1 MPGIEL
7 IIQFPKLL
15 FQLFFFSEH
24 AETLTGF
31 ACFVH
36 RVFISPKIVF
46 FPFFIFCVFAI
57 FWAGKVFVPLCDPAF
72 QKVMILVKINITR
85 RNDGTI
91 VAVSEGSG
99 VSLWG
104 KLKSGIGW
112 LSLDFCRRFLNW
124 ITNRYRVCGHWEKS
138 WCSAG
143 FFSWYHI
150 KDFTG

>member
-1 MPGIEL
+1 MSGIEL
-7 IIQFPKLL
+7 IIQFTKLL

-57 FWAGKVFVPLCDPAF
+57 FWVGKVFVPLCDPAF

-85 RNDGTI
+85 RNDGRSTEFQVI
-91 VAVSEGSG
+91 PSINLYRMKAVKIFYIEQRM
-99 VSLWG
+99 VFKVVL
-104 KLKSGIGW
+104 LP
-112 LSLDFCRRFLNW
+112 LFC
-124 ITNRYRVCGHWEKS
+124 
-138 WCSAG
+138 
-143 FFSWYHI
+143 FSFAYQ
-150 KDFTG
+150 D

>member
-7 IIQFPKLL
+7 IIQFTKLL

-85 RNDGTI
+85 RNDGRSTEFQVI
-91 VAVSEGSG
+91 PSINLYRMKAVKIFYIEQRMVHG
-99 VSLWG
+99 VIG
-104 KLKSGIGW
+104 KKISI
-112 LSLDFCRRFLNW
+112 
-124 ITNRYRVCGHWEKS
+124 E
-138 WCSAG
+138 
-143 FFSWYHI
+143 
-150 KDFTG
+150 